1 MKFNN
6 FWDRYNNRVWL
17 PAIVYIFGYFSYDWL
32 TNASHTISQR
42 QTAIQADS
50 PSRWCC
56 WCERSQSCST
66 FRRSVRSRSKRC
78 SDGWWRRPGH
88 HRISCDSLM
97 IKNVQLNLGVV
108 VMGGDSCSKGCEFE
122 TQNHILD
129 GHFSYLFAVKIVTCV
144 WKDENKW
151 KRRRGWP
158 IFLKRL
164 NWNFFGMRDWLASSW
179 NKKLASTVVTSKM
192 TWLGYFTV
200 TSSLP

>member
-6 FWDRYNNRVWL
+6 FWARYNNRVWL

-97 IKNVQLNLGVV
+97 IKKCSIESWCSGYGRRLMFQRLWVRNPEPYTGWTFFIFICCKNCNVCL
-108 VMGGDSCSKGCEFE
+108 
-122 TQNHILD
+122 
-129 GHFSYLFAVKIVTCV
+129 
-144 WKDENKW
+144 
-151 KRRRGWP
+151 KRR
-158 IFLKRL
+158 K
-164 NWNFFGMRDWLASSW
+164 
-179 NKKLASTVVTSKM
+179 
-192 TWLGYFTV
+192 
-200 TSSLP
+200 